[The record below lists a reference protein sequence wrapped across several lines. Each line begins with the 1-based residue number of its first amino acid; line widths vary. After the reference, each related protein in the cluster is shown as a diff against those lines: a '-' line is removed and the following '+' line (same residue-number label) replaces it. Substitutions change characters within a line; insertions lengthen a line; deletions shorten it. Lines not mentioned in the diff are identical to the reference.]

1 MPARPASSRRCLS
14 ALTPLSGGP
23 EPRRL
28 GGSAGLRSRGGD
40 GDRASEARGNAHA
53 DLARHRGPLRRDRGP
68 GRVGAPAANR
78 GHHRSTGWLTTD
90 RRSGSFASP
99 GSRTLL
105 WHPLAGTGERMAG
118 ETATT
123 VMDTQSPSPAP
134 AIGTTSAPTPRL
146 RHVPALDG
154 LRGVAVLVVVAFH
167 LDRLQGGFLGVD
179 LFFVLSGYLITSLLL
194 VEHAGSGAVRLGRF
208 WARRAR
214 RLLPALLV
222 MLVGVVLLA
231 ATLTPAGERPLLR
244 GDALSTLGYAANWQ
258 AMADDVGYWD
268 IFVQPSPLDHMWSLA
283 IEEQFYVVW
292 PLLAA
297 GLLALAARRGRRGP
311 ALVAAV
317 AGAGAVASFAVMAS
331 TYSELDTS
339 RAYYGTDAR
348 LGPTLLGVAL
358 AALTAARA
366 RRRAPDAADAADA
379 ADTLHPDMP
388 PVGRAAPRARRAA
401 AVVAIVAAAWCLVAI
416 DGRGA
421 AYYRGGLV
429 VFALASITLVHLAV
443 IDGRGVLGRTL
454 AARPLVALGVVSYG
468 VHLWHWPVIVYATPE
483 RTGLDGIALDAARV
497 AATLALAVASFRF
510 VEQPVRRGWPRGW
523 RAPTALAAAAGA
535 VAVAVLVV
543 TAGTARVPGTDV
555 ALGGASATADTAD
568 SLYPPSVSSGT
579 PRILLVGDSGPFYLG
594 PAPLAEP
601 EALGAEAASESEP
614 FCSVVEPEGVTR
626 WPDGKIVANPP
637 CHDERH
643 ERWAAAV
650 ERFDPDVVVYYLA
663 SVGGMADA
671 RYQGRWVH
679 ECDPD
684 YDRWMTEELGRDVD
698 ILAAQGATV
707 VLATT
712 PRPPFVSR
720 A

>member
-167 LDRLQGGFLGVD
+167 LNRLQGGFLGVD

-214 RLLPALLV
+214 RLLPALLL
-222 MLVGVVLLA
+222 MLVGVTLLVGR
-231 ATLTPAGERPLLR
+231 LTAPGERPLIR
-244 GDALSTLGYAANWQ
+244 GDALSTLGYVANWH
-258 AMADDVGYWD
+258 AMAHDVSYWD
-268 IFVQPSPLDHMWSLA
+268 MFVQPSPLDHMWSLG

-292 PLLAA
+292 PLIAA

-311 ALVAAV
+311 TLVAAV
-317 AGAGAVASFAVMAS
+317 AGAGAVASFAVMAA

-358 AALTAARA
+358 AALMAARA
-366 RRRAPDAADAADA
+366 RRTVPDGDDAAG
-379 ADTLHPDMP
+379 TVRSTVGEPDQ
-388 PVGRAAPRARRAA
+388 AAPLARRAA
-401 AVVAIVAAAWCLVAI
+401 AVVAAA
-416 DGRGA
+416 
-421 AYYRGGLV
+421 V
-429 VFALASITLVHLAV
+429 VVGCF
-443 IDGRGVLGRTL
+443 
-454 AARPLVALGVVSYG
+454 
-468 VHLWHWPVIVYATPE
+468 
-483 RTGLDGIALDAARV
+483 
-497 AATLALAVASFRF
+497 
-510 VEQPVRRGWPRGW
+510 
-523 RAPTALAAAAGA
+523 
-535 VAVAVLVV
+535 VAVN
-543 TAGTARVPGTDV
+543 G
-555 ALGGASATADTAD
+555 
-568 SLYPPSVSSGT
+568 
-579 PRILLVGDSGPFYLG
+579 
-594 PAPLAEP
+594 
-601 EALGAEAASESEP
+601 
-614 FCSVVEPEGVTR
+614 
-626 WPDGKIVANPP
+626 
-637 CHDERH
+637 
-643 ERWAAAV
+643 
-650 ERFDPDVVVYYLA
+650 
-663 SVGGMADA
+663 
-671 RYQGRWVH
+671 
-679 ECDPD
+679 
-684 YDRWMTEELGRDVD
+684 
-698 ILAAQGATV
+698 
-707 VLATT
+707 
-712 PRPPFVSR
+712 
-720 A
+720 